1 MIILSA
7 RDQHTVMGVTCRV
20 EVDAINALQLVD
32 DAFSQLRELEALW
45 SRFVPT
51 SDISRLN
58 NANGMMTHVDHRT
71 MSLVETMK
79 MAMTHTHGAFNPTR
93 LPEQIALGDSRSLTS
108 NSVTTLPSN
117 ATAFLSM
124 DDVCI
129 EPNGT
134 VQLPLG
140 MTLDAGGIGKGFA
153 ADLVAVTLLS
163 RGAQSVCVNVG
174 GDIRVSS
181 QPNHPRSWGVDVLS
195 PIDDLI
201 LSVVSLREGAI
212 ATSARSARLRDD
224 HGVDNHIQGAHN
236 TVAGVSV
243 LASTGAWAETWTK
256 FLMATPDGLP
266 ELESYGLA
274 GFIVF
279 TNGSTNATS
288 NWKNFTEC

>member
-1 MIILSA
+1 MIVLSA

-20 EVDAINALQLVD
+20 EVDAINAPQLVD
-32 DAFSQLRELEALW
+32 DAFLQLRELEALW

-58 NANGMMTHVDHRT
+58 NANGMTAHVDHRT

-79 MAMTHTHGAFNPTR
+79 MAMAHTRGAFNPTL

-108 NSVTTLPSN
+108 NNVTTLPAN
-117 ATAFLSM
+117 ATTFLSM
-124 DDVCI
+124 DDVRV

-153 ADLVAVTLLS
+153 ADLVATTLLS

-195 PIDDLI
+195 PIDDSV

-212 ATSARSARLRDD
+212 ATSARSARVRHD
-224 HGVDNHIQGAHN
+224 HGVDNHIQGAHH

-243 LASTGAWAETWTK
+243 LASTGAWAEAWTK

-266 ELESYGLA
+266 ELESHGLA
-274 GFIVF
+274 GLIVF
-279 TNGSTNATS
+279 TDGSTNATS
-288 NWKNFTEC
+288 TWKDFTEC